1 MRPPLSGAQIGTHEA
16 PLSAAA
22 PSYCFTV
29 RTVYQT
35 APDVSF
41 VSTLFFWRHR
51 RLPMGASFIDPPVFE
66 HGIRTVPIL
75 DRNVVTGCS
84 PNGVLVKVL
93 TATASVELF

>member
-1 MRPPLSGAQIGTHEA
+1 MRPSFSGAQSGTHEA

-22 PSYCFTV
+22 LSCCFTV
-29 RTVYQT
+29 RTVYET

-41 VSTLFFWRHR
+41 VSNLFFRRHR

-66 HGIRTVPIL
+66 HGICTVPVL
-75 DRNVVTGCS
+75 DRNVVTGSS
-84 PNGVLVKVL
+84 PNVVLVNVL